1 TGNRPYD
8 RVWAWWR
15 HLAFERIGT
24 NRQAVETA
32 RARGLKIW
40 MAYGLFDN
48 GSASDVG
55 FSGFPYA
62 AEDRLR
68 VEHPE
73 YAPLN
78 RWGTWRQGGPIEFA
92 YPGARRGM
100 VEYLAKAVVDGG
112 YDGLAFLTYAENFS
126 QRYDDEFGF
135 SPPIV
140 EEFKKRHG
148 IDIRTQAFDRSALS
162 RLRGEY
168 LTEFFRELRAALP
181 NPGTETAVARC
192 GDDA

>member
-1 TGNRPYD
+1 
-8 RVWAWWR
+8 
-15 HLAFERIGT
+15 I
-24 NRQAVETA
+24 
-32 RARGLKIW
+32 KIW

-48 GSASDVG
+48 GSAADVG

-73 YAPLN
+73 YAPVN

-92 YPGARRGM
+92 YPQARRGM
-100 VEYLAKAVVDGG
+100 VEYLAKHTVAGG
-112 YDGLAFLTYAENFS
+112 YDGLAFLTYAENYS

-140 EEFKKRHG
+140 AEFQKRYG
-148 IDIRTQAFDRSALS
+148 VNLRTQPFDRRALAK
-162 RLRGEY
+162 LRGENV
-168 LTEFFRELRAALP
+168 TQFFRELRSALKWH
-181 NPGTETAVARC
+181 GTKIAVC
-192 GDDA
+192 VDGT